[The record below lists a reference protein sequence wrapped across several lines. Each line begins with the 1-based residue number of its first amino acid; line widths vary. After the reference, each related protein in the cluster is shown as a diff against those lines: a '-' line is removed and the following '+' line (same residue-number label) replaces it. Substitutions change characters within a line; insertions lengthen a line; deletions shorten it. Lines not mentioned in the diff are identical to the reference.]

1 MKYTEEEIK
10 TAKKILDII
19 NAILNNK
26 TIQCNIS
33 YTRNEWIDIVGI
45 PIFSEKNIDNF
56 RVKPLEEYRPCA
68 CKKEFL
74 EILAKDWCNIELI
87 KKNDNTFDQII
98 GIYES
103 GVRLRLR
110 GLVIYQNLFEEY
122 IFKERLK
129 NDRIIGV
136 KQEIK

>member
-10 TAKKILDII
+10 TAKKVLDIV

-26 TIQCNIS
+26 TIQYNS
-33 YTRNEWIDIVGI
+33 SHTRNEWIDIVGM

-74 EILAKDWCNIELI
+74 EVLAKDWYNIELI
-87 KKNDNTFDQII
+87 KKNDNTFNQII
-98 GIYES
+98 GIYE
-103 GVRLRLR
+103 GGLQLRLG
-110 GLVIYQNLFEEY
+110 GLISYQKLFEEY
-122 IFKERLK
+122 IFRGRLK